1 MLGSI
6 EAPGFLGIGAQP
18 LLDHRYLNE
27 DVGYGLVFMS
37 ELGQQIDIATPGID
51 AVITVASI
59 VMARDYR
66 AEGLRTPRSLDIAGY
81 SAEQLAEL

>member
-1 MLGSI
+1 
-6 EAPGFLGIGAQP
+6 
-18 LLDHRYLNE
+18 
-27 DVGYGLVFMS
+27 MS
-37 ELGQQIDIATPGID
+37 ELGQQIGLATPGID